1 MEIVPTEGEIF
12 AEVRISPNDIGHIK
26 VGYPVIV
33 KISSYDFTRYG
44 SVDGTVKGLS
54 ATTFVD
60 EKGQSFYRGVIT
72 MEKNYL
78 GEQPGNNM
86 ILPGMIV
93 NADIITGTKSLLEYF
108 LKPIHRALNSAFT
121 ER

>member
-1 MEIVPTEGEIF
+1 
-12 AEVRISPNDIGHIK
+12 
-26 VGYPVIV
+26 
-33 KISSYDFTRYG
+33 
-44 SVDGTVKGLS
+44 
-54 ATTFVD
+54 
-60 EKGQSFYRGVIT
+60 